1 MGKARARDR
10 AGAEAGVTG
19 RRRSV
24 GGLDEDIRDHLERET
39 QDNIDRGMSPE
50 AARDA
55 ALRAFGNVT
64 LAMEDT
70 RAVWIAVWF
79 DQLLQDAR
87 YGARMLRRNP
97 AFSAVVILTLT
108 LGIGLNTA
116 VFTVV
121 NAVLLRPLPYRD
133 ASRLVVIHEML
144 PKLGRIPVSNAHFD
158 EWRRSSRAFERL
170 ALLFGFSP
178 NLTGL
183 GEPERLAAARVSPTL
198 FAMLGVPAQLGRTL
212 LDEEDQP
219 GRDRVVVLSDALWRR
234 RFGADRAIVGRSI
247 LLDSEPHVVV
257 GVMPPGF
264 VVPNLRDLYP
274 IAVSAERAELWKP
287 LALSPAEIRSSLGG
301 FNFVCIAQLRSGVS
315 IAEAGGEM
323 NALQAQLGKASPD
336 PMELQADLVPLQ
348 SQITGRSRTGLELLA
363 GAVAVVLLI
372 GCVNLINLLLARG
385 GARGREVAV
394 RCAIGAG
401 RGRLVRQLVTESLV
415 LAGAGAVCGVAT
427 AWGSLRLLL
436 ALAPADILRLDEVR
450 MDASMLLFAFGL
462 AIAAGLAI
470 GLLPAWRS
478 TRIDLQAAMKSGAG
492 TVAGG
497 HRRGRL
503 LQSALVSVEVA
514 LTAACV
520 MTAGLLLRSFTNVL
534 NVDKGFES
542 GRIVDVNLSLPSRR
556 YQTVDQRVAF
566 QRALLARLQPL
577 PGVESIAVSN
587 KALLG
592 GEGVNT
598 RLSIEGAA
606 PAMLERPL
614 TNLRAVNA
622 DYFRTLGIPIR
633 SGRVFDERDGPRPV
647 AVMSAA
653 AVDGLWPGQNAIGR
667 RFRRGADDSPLIEVV
682 GVAGDVRGSR
692 LDKEPM
698 YTVYVP
704 FWQYPSSVVSLDV
717 KMVTEPLTLVPA
729 IREAIRTLDSELPIP
744 AIRAMDDIV
753 IESIGE
759 RRFQMR
765 LVLLF
770 GAAALA
776 LAAIGIYGV
785 MSYVVTQRTREIG
798 LRLAL
803 GARSGAVLRMVLM
816 DAGRLVGVG
825 LLLGVVLAIAAGP
838 SLRTLLFGV
847 GPQDVATMAVTSI
860 TLAVIALCAAYLPSR
875 RAANVDPL
883 IALRCE

>member
-1 MGKARARDR
+1 MTKRHPL
-10 AGAEAGVTG
+10 
-19 RRRSV
+19 
-24 GGLDEDIRDHLERET
+24 GGLDGDIDDHIERET
-39 QDNIDRGMSPE
+39 QDNIDRGMAPGE
-50 AARDA
+50 ARYA
-55 ALRAFGNVT
+55 ALRAFGNVALT
-64 LAMEDT
+64 MEDT
-70 RAVWIAVWF
+70 RAVWISVWF

-87 YGARMLRRNP
+87 YGVRVLRRNP
-97 AFSAVVILTLT
+97 AFSAVVILTLA

-121 NAVLLRPLPYRD
+121 SAVLLRPLPYRD
-133 ASRLVVIHEML
+133 ASRLVVIHEVL
-144 PKLGRIPVSNAHFD
+144 PKLAHIPVNNAHFD
-158 EWRRSSRAFERL
+158 EWRRSLSAFERL
-170 ALLFGFSP
+170 ALLWGFSP
-178 NLTGL
+178 NLTGR
-183 GEPERLAAARVSPTL
+183 GEPERLGAARVSPSVFT
-198 FAMLGVPAQLGRTL
+198 MLGVQAQLGRTL

-219 GRDRVVVLSDALWRR
+219 GRDRVVVLSDSLWRR

-247 LLDSEPHVVV
+247 LLDNEPYVVV
-257 GVMPPGF
+257 GVMPSGF
-264 VVPNLRDLYP
+264 VFPNLRDLYP
-274 IAVSAERAELWKP
+274 ITVSGERAELWKP
-287 LALSPAEIRSSLGG
+287 LALSLAEVRTSLGG
-301 FNFVCIAQLRSGVS
+301 FNFACIAQLRAGVS
-315 IAEAGGEM
+315 IAQAGEEL
-323 NALQAQLGKASPD
+323 NALEARLGKEVPD
-336 PMELQADLVPLQ
+336 PMELQADLIPLQ
-348 SQITGRSRTGLELLA
+348 NQLTARSRTGLELLA
-363 GAVAVVLLI
+363 GAVVAVLLI

-394 RCAIGAG
+394 RSAIGAG

-415 LAGAGAVCGVAT
+415 LAGAGAVCGVAM
-427 AWGSLRLLL
+427 AWGSLRVLL
-436 ALAPADILRLDEVR
+436 ALAPADTPRLDEVR
-450 MDASMLLFAFGL
+450 IDASMLLFALGVAL
-462 AIAAGLAI
+462 AAALAI

-478 TRIDLQAAMKSGAG
+478 TRIDLQMAMKSDAG
-492 TVAGG
+492 SVTGG

-503 LQSALVSVEVA
+503 MQSILVSIEVA
-514 LTAACV
+514 LTAACL
-520 MTAGLLLRSFTNVL
+520 MAAGLLLRSFTNLL

-542 GRIVDVNLSLPSRR
+542 GRIVHVGLSLPSRR
-556 YQTVDQRVAF
+556 YQTLDQRVAF
-566 QRALLARLQPL
+566 QRALLVRLQQL
-577 PGVESIAVSN
+577 SGVESIAVSN
-587 KALLG
+587 KALLS

-598 RLSIEGAA
+598 RLSPEAA
-606 PAMLERPL
+606 AVAMPERPL
-614 TNLRAVNA
+614 ANLRAVNA

-633 SGRVFDERDGPRPV
+633 SGRVFDERDGLRPV

-653 AVDGLWPGQNAIGR
+653 AGDRLWPGQNAIGR

-698 YTVYVP
+698 YTIYIP
-704 FWQYPSSVVSLDV
+704 FWQYPSTAVSVDV
-717 KMVTEPLTLVPA
+717 KTAAEPLALAPA
-729 IREAIRTLDSELPIP
+729 IRDRIRTLDGELPIP
-744 AIRAMDDIV
+744 SIRPMDDV
-753 IESIGE
+753 VVESIGE

-803 GARSGAVLRMVLM
+803 GARRGAVLRMVLM

-825 LLLGVVLAIAAGP
+825 LLLGVVLAMAAGP